1 MDKAKIFMACA
12 LAFVGAVSFLVL
24 AFGRGFAV
32 SLIIAGAA
40 AAFILIR
47 NKQAIEGMKIAS
59 EIRRAEFGACIKELS
74 HDRYLY
80 HKDVISVAEGDFHMA
95 EATRMISE
103 GKPVQPGSEQVQNR
117 VFSAPGD
124 DSIGEGSELT
134 LNDQVRAW
142 YREGVSKN
150 KILKKLGW
158 KKNGKT
164 ASQLNEILER
174 R

>member
-1 MDKAKIFMACA
+1 MDRAKIFMACA
-12 LAFVGAVSFLVL
+12 LASVGAVSFLIL

-47 NKQAIEGMKIAS
+47 NKQSIEGMRIAS

-80 HKDVISVAEGDFHMA
+80 HKDVISVAEGGFHMA
-95 EATRMISE
+95 EAKRLVSGE
-103 GKPVQPGSEQVQNR
+103 KPVQPGSEQVQNR
-117 VFSAPGD
+117 VLTATGD
-124 DSIGEGSELT
+124 DSIGEGGELT
-134 LNDQVRAW
+134 LNDQIRAW

-150 KILKKLGW
+150 KILKRLGW

-164 ASQLNEILER
+164 ANQLNEILER
-174 R
+174 G